1 MHVPLRGT
9 LHPAFPK
16 ARPSGRCCLDL
27 RGKTLRN
34 KVKSSGQVWA
44 KTPNVDTFKNVCGA
58 LNCYGS
64 IDVDLSDGK
73 RTNTLIVQLAVAGT
87 NNEHAVSVA
96 IVMGITSGVG
106 S

>member
-16 ARPSGRCCLDL
+16 ARPSGRCRLDL

-44 KTPNVDTFKNVCGA
+44 KTPYVDTFKNVCGA

-64 IDVDLSDGK
+64 VDMDLSDGK
-73 RTNTLIVQLAVAGT
+73 RTNSFIVQFTVTGADD
-87 NNEHAVSVA
+87 EYA
-96 IVMGITSGVG
+96 ISDPVIVGVTSGVG